1 MEKMKALKEIGL
13 ALLVLVSMQSYAQ
26 KKVDK
31 KQASQSVQI
40 PQVRIVGKGK
50 PYKDRIALRWNIDN
64 FRLFNALVTTGVF
77 IDRLI
82 IDGNDKAEGTW
93 KRVSTDTIK
102 AKTMKEFNTPAFKT
116 DTSAMVIA
124 QSLYGK
130 PNFPKEGSLLDKIK
144 LQEMDRQNRHM
155 IVSLYSALS
164 KEGAFMAGLGFEDM
178 IKPESNKKYV
188 YRVYTAKRIND
199 FGKIDTGY
207 IYVIGKDISANEYFR
222 GLKSNTYDSY
232 ITLNWPVKNSP
243 FTGYYIERS
252 ADKKRFERITKKIYL
267 PEKDTTTN
275 DAQYIYSD
283 SIPNNKKFYYRLTGV
298 NTFGEHY
305 RFVDTVEAMAKDL
318 TPPMAPVMKFARKG
332 DEITFSWSRPSE
344 KDLKGYMIV
353 QGKGLAAGD
362 TVLQREFIPPAVQN
376 FRYMLP
382 KNFEAQYYR
391 LLVSDFDGNISYSNP
406 VYIFNPDSIPPAPP
420 TGLAGR
426 IDSAGKVHLTW
437 RTDPKEPV
445 LRGYKV
451 FFANQKDHAFTATS
465 SIIPDTTFTFETT
478 LKTLTSKLYI
488 KIAAVDANFNHSK
501 FSEVLTLTRP
511 DTIAPPRP
519 VILNYENTVAGVK
532 LNWSE
537 DKGAG
542 FSHFILY
549 RNTGN
554 DATSKQLLQGKQVS
568 FTDTTALRGMRYD
581 YSVVAVD
588 SAGNRSERS
597 FPLSLVTSK
606 GSTIFQINLIEKF
619 DASKKQMVLTWTK
632 PTRKVKNYLLY
643 KDLGKGLSMYKRLT
657 SEEAT
662 FVEASEVKTKYAIK
676 IIFDDQTQS
685 DLIMT
690 TTSTN

>member
-1 MEKMKALKEIGL
+1 MRALKELGL
-13 ALLVLVSMQSYAQ
+13 ILLLLVSMQSYAQ
-26 KKVDK
+26 KKNDR
-31 KQASQSVQI
+31 KQSSSQNVQI
-40 PQVRIVGKGK
+40 PQTRIVGKGK
-50 PYKDRIALRWNIDN
+50 PYKDRIGLRWNIDN
-64 FRLFNALVTTGVF
+64 FQLFNALISTGVF

-93 KRVSTDTIK
+93 KRISADTIK
-102 AKTMKEFNTPAFKT
+102 AKTLKEFNTPAFKT

-124 QSLYGK
+124 QTLYGK
-130 PNFPKEGSLLDKIK
+130 PNYPKEGSLLDKIK
-144 LQEMDRQNRHM
+144 MQEMDRQNRHM

-164 KEGAFMAGLGFEDM
+164 KEGAVMAGLGFEDM

-222 GLKSNTYDSY
+222 GLKSDTYDSY
-232 ITLNWPVKNSP
+232 ITLRWPVKNSP

-267 PEKDTTTN
+267 PEKDTTAN
-275 DAQYIYSD
+275 DAHYIYSD

-318 TPPMAPVMKFARKG
+318 TPPIAPVMKFARKG
-332 DEITFSWSRPSE
+332 DEVTFSWSRPIQ

-362 TVLQREFIPPAVQN
+362 SILQREFMAPAVQS
-376 FRYMLP
+376 FRYVLP
-382 KNFEAQYYR
+382 KNFQAQYYR
-391 LLVSDFDGNISYSNP
+391 LLVSDFEGNISYSNP

-420 TGLAGR
+420 TGLVGR
-426 IDSAGKVHLTW
+426 IDSLGKVHLTW

-465 SIIPDTTFTFETT
+465 SIIPDTTYTFETT

-511 DTIAPPRP
+511 DTIAPTRP
-519 VILNYENTVAGVK
+519 VILKYENTVAGVK

-549 RNTGN
+549 RNTGT
-554 DATSKQLLQGKQVS
+554 DAIWKQLLQSRQVS
-568 FTDTTALRGMRYD
+568 YIDTSALRGTRYD
-581 YSVVAVD
+581 YSVIAVD
-588 SAGNRSERS
+588 SAGNRSARS
-597 FPLSLVTSK
+597 FPLSLITAK
-606 GSTIFQINLIEKF
+606 GSTTAQINLLEKF
-619 DASKKQMVLTWTK
+619 DSSKKQMTLTWTK
-632 PTRKVKNYLLY
+632 PVRKVKNYLLY
-643 KDLGKGLSMYKRLT
+643 KDFGRGLSMYKRLAA
-657 SEEAT
+657 EEAI
-662 FVEASEVKTKYAIK
+662 FVEPSEVKTKYGIK

-685 DLIMT
+685 DLIT
-690 TTSTN
+690 TTDKSN